1 VLALPIAPSLRA
13 TARYLVRDS
22 SAADDLVQEAFL
34 RAYRSFDRFEPGTNI
49 RAWLFTIL
57 YSVVAS
63 AYRKARIERETVS
76 IEELEDRFHRSIELP
91 DPRAH
96 LAIVESA
103 SRVHET
109 DRVAGALAA
118 LPELFRSAIVLVDV
132 HEFSYE
138 EAAAA
143 VGCPVGTLRSRL
155 FRGRR
160 VIAALLSPTH
170 EGPDTGGSGRG
181 NGV

>member
-13 TARYLVRDS
+13 TARHLVRDS

-34 RAYRSFDRFEPGTNI
+34 RAYRSFDRFEAGTNI

-63 AYRKARIERETVS
+63 AYRKARIERYVVS
-76 IEELEDRFHRSIELP
+76 IEELEARFDRSVELP
-91 DPRAH
+91 DPTAH

-103 SRVHET
+103 SRVH
-109 DRVAGALAA
+109 DARRVARALVL
-118 LPELFRSAIVLVDV
+118 LPEPFRSAVVLVDV
-132 HEFSYE
+132 QEFSYE
-138 EAAAA
+138 EAAAV
-143 VGCPVGTLRSRL
+143 VGCPLGTLRSRL

-160 VIAALLSPTH
+160 AIAALLAGGH
-170 EGPDTGGSGRG
+170 EGGRRG
-181 NGV
+181 ADDV